1 MSNKILY
8 ILEKPRAK
16 QYIRVMVDP
25 EDPDEW
31 FILFQWI
38 DKKTESIKHQSTII
52 RKDIPDWIRY
62 QTESL
67 GWKIKTNNNT

>member
-1 MSNKILY
+1 MSDKILY

-38 DKKTESIKHQSTII
+38 DKKTESIKHQSIVI